1 MLQKGKEKTIVHFIS
16 IRNRNS
22 KLNKYFQSV
31 QFGSRKIQTNFND
44 LNDIEL
50 NLELEE
56 ENNNFYF
63 NELIDFYKEDDTLF
77 PDISF
82 VYSIYKRKINNIYID
97 FFTNIKIN
105 DTNNSLNNVDTSHSR
120 GSFINNKKEKKENK
134 IFISLE
140 IIFQTIKKELLPKK
154 IIYDGKELSFFDTF
168 QNQLRK
174 RIGLVNINPY
184 KIAFINDILE
194 KYPNFEFVD
203 QASYQLLTRIPIEG
217 NIEYSIANNRININ
231 RLKHETNSIKMKKD
245 DSFKIL
251 FNFKENFFTFI
262 KNIENDIDENK
273 LMELYEQSKSLLI
286 EKYYYE
292 NALYYNDFELIDLD
306 IFNLIFYYYEFLE
319 IININNDQTKKG
331 SLLGKLLEII
341 DFNKKYEENISQVK
355 ELNINLK
362 DKILII
368 KAYNTKFI
376 KSFETGYNINF
387 ISVVNL
393 EKESNINPYCKAVNF
408 IRKLY

>member
-1 MLQKGKEKTIVHFIS
+1 MQQKGKEKTIVHFIS

-140 IIFQTIKKELLPKK
+140 IIFQT
-154 IIYDGKELSFFDTF
+154 
-168 QNQLRK
+168 K
-174 RIGLVNINPY
+174 RII
-184 KIAFINDILE
+184 
-194 KYPNFEFVD
+194 
-203 QASYQLLTRIPIEG
+203 
-217 NIEYSIANNRININ
+217 
-231 RLKHETNSIKMKKD
+231 
-245 DSFKIL
+245 
-251 FNFKENFFTFI
+251 
-262 KNIENDIDENK
+262 
-273 LMELYEQSKSLLI
+273 
-286 EKYYYE
+286 
-292 NALYYNDFELIDLD
+292 
-306 IFNLIFYYYEFLE
+306 
-319 IININNDQTKKG
+319 TKKNY
-331 SLLGKLLEII
+331 L
-341 DFNKKYEENISQVK
+341 
-355 ELNINLK
+355 
-362 DKILII
+362 
-368 KAYNTKFI
+368 
-376 KSFETGYNINF
+376 
-387 ISVVNL
+387 
-393 EKESNINPYCKAVNF
+393 
-408 IRKLY
+408 

>member
-1 MLQKGKEKTIVHFIS
+1 
-16 IRNRNS
+16 
-22 KLNKYFQSV
+22 
-31 QFGSRKIQTNFND
+31 
-44 LNDIEL
+44 
-50 NLELEE
+50 
-56 ENNNFYF
+56 
-63 NELIDFYKEDDTLF
+63 
-77 PDISF
+77 
-82 VYSIYKRKINNIYID
+82 
-97 FFTNIKIN
+97 
-105 DTNNSLNNVDTSHSR
+105 
-120 GSFINNKKEKKENK
+120 
-134 IFISLE
+134 
-140 IIFQTIKKELLPKK
+140 
-154 IIYDGKELSFFDTF
+154 
-168 QNQLRK
+168 
-174 RIGLVNINPY
+174 
-184 KIAFINDILE
+184 
-194 KYPNFEFVD
+194 
-203 QASYQLLTRIPIEG
+203 
-217 NIEYSIANNRININ
+217 
-231 RLKHETNSIKMKKD
+231 
-245 DSFKIL
+245 
-251 FNFKENFFTFI
+251 
-262 KNIENDIDENK
+262 
-273 LMELYEQSKSLLI
+273 MELYEQSKSLLI